1 MAKKVKKKCLK
12 SVQKERKDENKTHK
26 TWKIQID
33 IKLIII
39 IRAAF
44 LTVNMINKI
53 SLHLHE
59 VI

>member
-1 MAKKVKKKCLK
+1 MVKKVKKKCLK
-12 SVQKERKDENKTHK
+12 SVQKERKDESKTHK
-26 TWKIQID
+26 TWKIEID

-44 LTVNMINKI
+44 LTVNIFNKI